1 MKTSEQFL
9 KLLDARCCGD
19 MMHHIAALVV
29 SESKDTRAYMT
40 LTMTEH
46 ETTVC
51 LVLKN
56 ELERQED
63 CHYFISDQ
71 YDLSS
76 YGYYNMPVHALDEI
90 NKLLERID

>member
-1 MKTSEQFL
+1 MKSSEHFL
-9 KLLDARCCGD
+9 QLLDARCSGA
-19 MMHHIAALVV
+19 MMHHIASLVV

-51 LVLKN
+51 LILKN
-56 ELERQED
+56 EQERQED
-63 CHYFISDQ
+63 CHYFVSDQ

-76 YGYYNMPVHALDEI
+76 YAYYNMPVHALDEI
-90 NKLLERID
+90 NKLLKRME